1 MKNILLLGLGGGCV
15 IATLREDF
23 HFRGDITAV
32 EIDGTIIEIANDEFG
47 LIPDEHLAIIH
58 ADASDYIRTTSEIY
72 DLIIIDLFIDT
83 VIPADVYTH
92 DFWKHIRRITG
103 KNGYFLF
110 NASISTRRDTLFLRL
125 LDTIAILFS
134 LEKYEA
140 VRGTNTLLIGKS
152 LMQ

>member
-1 MKNILLLGLGGGCV
+1 MKNILLLGLGGGSV
-15 IATLREDF
+15 IRTLREDF

-32 EIDGTIIEIANDEFG
+32 EIDRVIIAIANDEFG
-47 LIPDEHLAIIH
+47 LVADEQFSIIH

-92 DFWKHIRRITG
+92 DFWKHIRRITE

-110 NASISTRRDTLFLRL
+110 NASTSTRRDTVFLSL
-125 LDTIAILFS
+125 LDTIGRLFS
-134 LEKYEA
+134 LEQYEA
-140 VRGTNTLLIGKS
+140 VRGTNTLIIGKS
-152 LMQ
+152 MMK